1 MTRHGLARG
10 LAITDVVTFTA
21 ASFGDPYPDYAA
33 IVVYLVGITSFVAV
47 GAILVR
53 RVPANPIGG
62 LLLAAGTF
70 AVVSSTAGSFA
81 NLGAL
86 QVPPWPGSVLARS
99 VGNAFFLYPIV
110 IALVGVPL
118 VFPDGRL
125 PSPRFRWVVL
135 IAIVGL
141 IGWTLNVLFGT
152 YLDVMIMVSFLVSFG
167 GAVTAVILRF
177 RRGDPVQRQQVKWLA
192 AVVCLAAVLFPIGF
206 TVTND
211 YPDLGN
217 AMVSVGLLALFALPV
232 VIGVA
237 ILRYRLYEIDR
248 IISRTLSYAVVT
260 AVLAI
265 LFSAGILLLQ
275 TVLTPITGGQTI
287 AVAASTLA
295 VFVLFQPVR
304 RRVQTAV
311 DRRFDR
317 ARYDGQRMVDAF
329 VGRLRDVIDIG
340 TVTTDLDATVR
351 AAVRPT
357 TLRLWLR
364 RGPTR

>member
-1 MTRHGLARG
+1 MTRHRLALG
-10 LAITDVVTFTA
+10 LAIIDVVTFTA
-21 ASFGDPYPDYAA
+21 ASLGDPYPDYAA

-70 AVVSSTAGSFA
+70 AVVSSTLLSYS
-81 NLGAL
+81 NLAAL

-99 VGNAFFLYPIV
+99 VGNAFVLYPVV

-135 IAIVGL
+135 IAIVCL
-141 IGWTLNVLFGT
+141 IGWTLGATFQTSEPVVF
-152 YLDVMIMVSFLVSFG
+152 VSFLVSFG

-177 RRGDPVQRQQVKWLA
+177 RRGDPIQRQQVKWLA

-232 VIGVA
+232 VIGIA

-295 VFVLFQPVR
+295 VFALFQPVR

-317 ARYDGQRMVDAF
+317 SRYDGQRMADAF

-364 RGPTR
+364 RGSTR